1 MKYTLRNYQKQA
13 SDAAV
18 RLFTSKA
25 DKNGLVIL
33 PTGCHA
39 KGSSVLTS
47 DGFCIKVE
55 DVKVGD
61 FLLGNDGTPRKVLE
75 LHNGVDDMYKVT
87 PIKGEPFVVN
97 GGHILHLYKTN
108 EGKGYNSCHP
118 RYDEISVKEYVAK
131 SSNYK
136 HLHKLH
142 RVSQIDFG
150 NDKYLFDPYFVGLYL
165 GDGCCINGLS
175 ITTQREEV
183 VEYLREFARTYG
195 LGFRAAE
202 KRNGENKAKSYFFP
216 YAFANNNTPNPL
228 QVTIRG
234 LGLEGKVA
242 GDKFIP
248 HQYKVASVE
257 DRFRLLAGL
266 LDTDAFYDKEKNT
279 FEYCSKS
286 KRLADDVVFVCRSL
300 GFFAQI
306 GKTKVVK
313 GESYYRIQISG
324 DLNLIPTK
332 VAIRQGRARKQKK
345 SVLVTGFS
353 VEYLGRGEYFGFTLD
368 GNHLYCDNQFF
379 IHHNSGKSLVIADI
393 ASRMEG
399 PLLVFQPSKEIL
411 QQNFAKLQSYG
422 IFDCGC
428 YSASVGCKDINR
440 ITFATIGSVMN
451 HMSDFDCFKN
461 IIIDECFPH
470 DQYVSTENGKR
481 KIGTLYQE
489 FKRGVRLP
497 LVLSYNA
504 VSKKVNKN
512 KILEIRCNGKKD
524 VYKYMFCK
532 KTIEATDN
540 HPVLT
545 PYGFVP
551 IGMLKEGSVVLC
563 TNNYGGYSF
572 PIPNDDQIDF
582 IHGSLLGDGNL
593 DTLRK
598 TKNVNRLRFVQGEK
612 QKDYLL
618 WKALLMNIK
627 DIQKVDKQGYSS
639 TTIYRFN
646 SHSMII
652 EDEECTKKA
661 AIDALNPKSLA
672 ILYMDDGCLGKEEN
686 GATICA
692 VAESLELTTRLTD
705 KLREMGIDCEAR
717 ESKSSS
723 TNKTYNYIGIRKNGV
738 RVLSSLIAQYVH
750 PSMSYKLHSA
760 YRSKAGSYTWNTNF
774 NSLGGTVLMRK
785 LYLGKKDVYNME
797 VENDH
802 TYIICNGRYDKN
814 HRTFD
819 DGVIVHNCHY
829 VNSKSGQ
836 YKQFIEAKNRQVVG
850 LTATPYRLDRA
861 EGGSILKFL
870 TRVRPRIFSK
880 VIYCCQIGE
889 LLSKGYLADLHYY
902 DLTELDLRRVRSN
915 STGADY
921 DERSLLAEYERCGF
935 YDKLSN
941 TVVKVLQPKSGIP
954 RKGVLVFTAFTKEA
968 RQLVD
973 KLQSLRINAAIV
985 TGETPK
991 KEREAILEGFK
1002 RREIKVV
1009 ANVGVLTT
1017 GFDYPALD
1025 TVVLARP
1032 TKSLGL
1038 YYQMVGRAIRP
1049 FEGKDGWIVD
1059 LSGNYSRFGN
1069 VADLF
1074 ISRPP
1079 GTTKWEVY
1087 SRGTQLTNVVLK

>member
-18 RLFTSKA
+18 RLFTGKA
-25 DKNGLVIL
+25 DKNGLIIL

-47 DGFCIKVE
+47 DGVCIKVE

-97 GGHILHLYKTN
+97 GGHILHLYKTK
-108 EGKGYNSCHP
+108 EGKGYNSCQP
-118 RYDEISVKEYVAK
+118 RYEEISVKEYVVK
-131 SSNYK
+131 SANYK

-165 GDGCCINGLS
+165 GDGCCINGLN

-257 DRFRLLAGL
+257 DRFSLLAGL

-332 VAIRQGRARKQKK
+332 VAIRQGRARMQKK

-393 ASRMEG
+393 ASRLEG

-451 HMSDFDCFKN
+451 HMSDFYCFKN
-461 IIIDECFPH
+461 IIIDEC
-470 DQYVSTENGKR
+470 
-481 KIGTLYQE
+481 
-489 FKRGVRLP
+489 
-497 LVLSYNA
+497 
-504 VSKKVNKN
+504 
-512 KILEIRCNGKKD
+512 
-524 VYKYMFCK
+524 
-532 KTIEATDN
+532 
-540 HPVLT
+540 
-545 PYGFVP
+545 
-551 IGMLKEGSVVLC
+551 
-563 TNNYGGYSF
+563 
-572 PIPNDDQIDF
+572 
-582 IHGSLLGDGNL
+582 
-593 DTLRK
+593 
-598 TKNVNRLRFVQGEK
+598 
-612 QKDYLL
+612 
-618 WKALLMNIK
+618 
-627 DIQKVDKQGYSS
+627 
-639 TTIYRFN
+639 
-646 SHSMII
+646 
-652 EDEECTKKA
+652 
-661 AIDALNPKSLA
+661 
-672 ILYMDDGCLGKEEN
+672 
-686 GATICA
+686 
-692 VAESLELTTRLTD
+692 
-705 KLREMGIDCEAR
+705 
-717 ESKSSS
+717 
-723 TNKTYNYIGIRKNGV
+723 
-738 RVLSSLIAQYVH
+738 
-750 PSMSYKLHSA
+750 
-760 YRSKAGSYTWNTNF
+760 
-774 NSLGGTVLMRK
+774 
-785 LYLGKKDVYNME
+785 
-797 VENDH
+797 
-802 TYIICNGRYDKN
+802 
-814 HRTFD
+814 
-819 DGVIVHNCHY
+819 HY
-829 VNSKSGQ
+829 VNSKAGQ

-902 DLTELDLRRVRSN
+902 DLTTLDLRRVRSN

-921 DERSLLAEYERCGF
+921 DERSLLAEYERSGF

-968 RQLVD
+968 KQLVD
-973 KLQSLRINAAIV
+973 KLQSIGVNSAIV

-1049 FEGKDGWIVD
+1049 FDGKDGWIVD

-1079 GTTKWEVY
+1079 GTTKWAVY

>member
-47 DGFCIKVE
+47 DGVCIKVE

-108 EGKGYNSCHP
+108 EGKGYNSCQP
-118 RYDEISVKEYVAK
+118 RYDEISVKEYVVK
-131 SSNYK
+131 SANYK

-165 GDGCCINGLS
+165 GDGCCINGLN

-257 DRFRLLAGL
+257 DRFSLLAGL

-332 VAIRQGRARKQKK
+332 VAIRQGRARMQKK

-379 IHHNSGKSLVIADI
+379 IHHNSGRSLVIADI
-393 ASRMEG
+393 ASRLEG

-461 IIIDECFPH
+461 IIIDE
-470 DQYVSTENGKR
+470 
-481 KIGTLYQE
+481 
-489 FKRGVRLP
+489 
-497 LVLSYNA
+497 
-504 VSKKVNKN
+504 
-512 KILEIRCNGKKD
+512 
-524 VYKYMFCK
+524 
-532 KTIEATDN
+532 
-540 HPVLT
+540 
-545 PYGFVP
+545 
-551 IGMLKEGSVVLC
+551 
-563 TNNYGGYSF
+563 
-572 PIPNDDQIDF
+572 
-582 IHGSLLGDGNL
+582 
-593 DTLRK
+593 
-598 TKNVNRLRFVQGEK
+598 
-612 QKDYLL
+612 
-618 WKALLMNIK
+618 
-627 DIQKVDKQGYSS
+627 
-639 TTIYRFN
+639 
-646 SHSMII
+646 
-652 EDEECTKKA
+652 
-661 AIDALNPKSLA
+661 
-672 ILYMDDGCLGKEEN
+672 
-686 GATICA
+686 
-692 VAESLELTTRLTD
+692 
-705 KLREMGIDCEAR
+705 
-717 ESKSSS
+717 
-723 TNKTYNYIGIRKNGV
+723 
-738 RVLSSLIAQYVH
+738 
-750 PSMSYKLHSA
+750 
-760 YRSKAGSYTWNTNF
+760 
-774 NSLGGTVLMRK
+774 
-785 LYLGKKDVYNME
+785 
-797 VENDH
+797 
-802 TYIICNGRYDKN
+802 
-814 HRTFD
+814 
-819 DGVIVHNCHY
+819 CHY

-973 KLQSLRINAAIV
+973 KLQSLGVNAAIV

-1079 GTTKWEVY
+1079 GTTKWAVY
-1087 SRGTQLTNVVLK
+1087 SRGTQLTNVVLR

>member
-47 DGFCIKVE
+47 DGVCIKVE

-97 GGHILHLYKTN
+97 GGHILHLYKTK
-108 EGKGYNSCHP
+108 EGKGYNSCQP
-118 RYDEISVKEYVAK
+118 RYDEISVKEYVVK
-131 SSNYK
+131 SANYK

-165 GDGCCINGLS
+165 GDGCCINGLN

-257 DRFRLLAGL
+257 DRFSLLAGL

-393 ASRMEG
+393 ASRLEG

-461 IIIDECFPH
+461 IIIDE
-470 DQYVSTENGKR
+470 
-481 KIGTLYQE
+481 
-489 FKRGVRLP
+489 
-497 LVLSYNA
+497 
-504 VSKKVNKN
+504 
-512 KILEIRCNGKKD
+512 
-524 VYKYMFCK
+524 
-532 KTIEATDN
+532 
-540 HPVLT
+540 
-545 PYGFVP
+545 
-551 IGMLKEGSVVLC
+551 
-563 TNNYGGYSF
+563 
-572 PIPNDDQIDF
+572 
-582 IHGSLLGDGNL
+582 
-593 DTLRK
+593 
-598 TKNVNRLRFVQGEK
+598 
-612 QKDYLL
+612 
-618 WKALLMNIK
+618 
-627 DIQKVDKQGYSS
+627 
-639 TTIYRFN
+639 
-646 SHSMII
+646 
-652 EDEECTKKA
+652 
-661 AIDALNPKSLA
+661 
-672 ILYMDDGCLGKEEN
+672 
-686 GATICA
+686 
-692 VAESLELTTRLTD
+692 
-705 KLREMGIDCEAR
+705 
-717 ESKSSS
+717 
-723 TNKTYNYIGIRKNGV
+723 
-738 RVLSSLIAQYVH
+738 
-750 PSMSYKLHSA
+750 
-760 YRSKAGSYTWNTNF
+760 
-774 NSLGGTVLMRK
+774 
-785 LYLGKKDVYNME
+785 
-797 VENDH
+797 
-802 TYIICNGRYDKN
+802 
-814 HRTFD
+814 
-819 DGVIVHNCHY
+819 CHY

-902 DLTELDLRRVRSN
+902 DLTQLDLRRVRSN

-991 KEREAILEGFK
+991 KEREAVLEGFK

-1079 GTTKWEVY
+1079 GTTKWAVY
-1087 SRGTQLTNVVLK
+1087 SRGTQLTNVVLR

>member
-18 RLFTSKA
+18 SLFTSKA

-47 DGFCIKVE
+47 DGVCIKVE

-108 EGKGYNSCHP
+108 EGKGYNSCQP
-118 RYDEISVKEYVAK
+118 RYDEISVKEYVVK
-131 SSNYK
+131 SANYK

-165 GDGCCINGLS
+165 GDGCCINGLN

-257 DRFRLLAGL
+257 DRFSLLAGL

-332 VAIRQGRARKQKK
+332 VAIRQGRARMQKK

-393 ASRMEG
+393 ASRLEG

-461 IIIDECFPH
+461 IIIDEC
-470 DQYVSTENGKR
+470 
-481 KIGTLYQE
+481 
-489 FKRGVRLP
+489 
-497 LVLSYNA
+497 
-504 VSKKVNKN
+504 
-512 KILEIRCNGKKD
+512 
-524 VYKYMFCK
+524 
-532 KTIEATDN
+532 
-540 HPVLT
+540 
-545 PYGFVP
+545 
-551 IGMLKEGSVVLC
+551 
-563 TNNYGGYSF
+563 
-572 PIPNDDQIDF
+572 
-582 IHGSLLGDGNL
+582 
-593 DTLRK
+593 
-598 TKNVNRLRFVQGEK
+598 
-612 QKDYLL
+612 
-618 WKALLMNIK
+618 
-627 DIQKVDKQGYSS
+627 
-639 TTIYRFN
+639 
-646 SHSMII
+646 
-652 EDEECTKKA
+652 
-661 AIDALNPKSLA
+661 
-672 ILYMDDGCLGKEEN
+672 
-686 GATICA
+686 
-692 VAESLELTTRLTD
+692 
-705 KLREMGIDCEAR
+705 
-717 ESKSSS
+717 
-723 TNKTYNYIGIRKNGV
+723 
-738 RVLSSLIAQYVH
+738 
-750 PSMSYKLHSA
+750 
-760 YRSKAGSYTWNTNF
+760 
-774 NSLGGTVLMRK
+774 
-785 LYLGKKDVYNME
+785 
-797 VENDH
+797 
-802 TYIICNGRYDKN
+802 
-814 HRTFD
+814 
-819 DGVIVHNCHY
+819 HY
-829 VNSKSGQ
+829 VNSKAGQ
-836 YKQFIEAKNRQVVG
+836 YKEFIEAKNRQVVG

-1079 GTTKWEVY
+1079 GTTKWAVY

>member
-18 RLFTSKA
+18 RLFTGKA
-25 DKNGLVIL
+25 DKNGLIIL

-47 DGFCIKVE
+47 DGVCIKVE

-108 EGKGYNSCHP
+108 EGKGYNSCQP
-118 RYDEISVKEYVAK
+118 RYDEISVKEYVVK
-131 SSNYK
+131 SANYK

-165 GDGCCINGLS
+165 GDGCCINGLN

-257 DRFRLLAGL
+257 DRFSLLAGL

-393 ASRMEG
+393 ASRLEG

-428 YSASVGCKDINR
+428 YSASVGCKDVNR

-461 IIIDECFPH
+461 IIIDEC
-470 DQYVSTENGKR
+470 
-481 KIGTLYQE
+481 
-489 FKRGVRLP
+489 
-497 LVLSYNA
+497 
-504 VSKKVNKN
+504 
-512 KILEIRCNGKKD
+512 
-524 VYKYMFCK
+524 
-532 KTIEATDN
+532 
-540 HPVLT
+540 
-545 PYGFVP
+545 
-551 IGMLKEGSVVLC
+551 
-563 TNNYGGYSF
+563 
-572 PIPNDDQIDF
+572 
-582 IHGSLLGDGNL
+582 
-593 DTLRK
+593 
-598 TKNVNRLRFVQGEK
+598 
-612 QKDYLL
+612 
-618 WKALLMNIK
+618 
-627 DIQKVDKQGYSS
+627 
-639 TTIYRFN
+639 
-646 SHSMII
+646 
-652 EDEECTKKA
+652 
-661 AIDALNPKSLA
+661 
-672 ILYMDDGCLGKEEN
+672 
-686 GATICA
+686 
-692 VAESLELTTRLTD
+692 
-705 KLREMGIDCEAR
+705 
-717 ESKSSS
+717 
-723 TNKTYNYIGIRKNGV
+723 
-738 RVLSSLIAQYVH
+738 
-750 PSMSYKLHSA
+750 
-760 YRSKAGSYTWNTNF
+760 
-774 NSLGGTVLMRK
+774 
-785 LYLGKKDVYNME
+785 
-797 VENDH
+797 
-802 TYIICNGRYDKN
+802 
-814 HRTFD
+814 
-819 DGVIVHNCHY
+819 HY

-836 YKQFIEAKNRQVVG
+836 YKEFIEAKNRQVVG

-1079 GTTKWEVY
+1079 GTTKWAVY
-1087 SRGTQLTNVVLK
+1087 SRGTQLTNVVLR

>member
-1 MKYTLRNYQKQA
+1 MEYTLRNYQKQA

-18 RLFTSKA
+18 RLFTGKA
-25 DKNGLVIL
+25 DKNGLIIL

-47 DGFCIKVE
+47 DGVCIKVE

-108 EGKGYNSCHP
+108 EGKGYNSCQP
-118 RYDEISVKEYVAK
+118 RYDEISVKEYVVK
-131 SSNYK
+131 SANYK

-165 GDGCCINGLS
+165 GDGCCINGLN

-257 DRFRLLAGL
+257 DRFSLLAGL

-393 ASRMEG
+393 ASRLEG

-461 IIIDECFPH
+461 IIIDEC
-470 DQYVSTENGKR
+470 
-481 KIGTLYQE
+481 
-489 FKRGVRLP
+489 
-497 LVLSYNA
+497 
-504 VSKKVNKN
+504 
-512 KILEIRCNGKKD
+512 
-524 VYKYMFCK
+524 
-532 KTIEATDN
+532 
-540 HPVLT
+540 
-545 PYGFVP
+545 
-551 IGMLKEGSVVLC
+551 
-563 TNNYGGYSF
+563 
-572 PIPNDDQIDF
+572 
-582 IHGSLLGDGNL
+582 
-593 DTLRK
+593 
-598 TKNVNRLRFVQGEK
+598 
-612 QKDYLL
+612 
-618 WKALLMNIK
+618 
-627 DIQKVDKQGYSS
+627 
-639 TTIYRFN
+639 
-646 SHSMII
+646 
-652 EDEECTKKA
+652 
-661 AIDALNPKSLA
+661 
-672 ILYMDDGCLGKEEN
+672 
-686 GATICA
+686 
-692 VAESLELTTRLTD
+692 
-705 KLREMGIDCEAR
+705 
-717 ESKSSS
+717 
-723 TNKTYNYIGIRKNGV
+723 
-738 RVLSSLIAQYVH
+738 
-750 PSMSYKLHSA
+750 
-760 YRSKAGSYTWNTNF
+760 
-774 NSLGGTVLMRK
+774 
-785 LYLGKKDVYNME
+785 
-797 VENDH
+797 
-802 TYIICNGRYDKN
+802 
-814 HRTFD
+814 
-819 DGVIVHNCHY
+819 HY
-829 VNSKSGQ
+829 VNSKAGQ

-850 LTATPYRLDRA
+850 LTATPYRLDRT

-902 DLTELDLRRVRSN
+902 DLTALDLRRVRSN

-973 KLQSLRINAAIV
+973 KLQSIGVNSAIV

-991 KEREAILEGFK
+991 KERETILKGFK
-1002 RREIKVV
+1002 KREIKVV

-1049 FEGKDGWIVD
+1049 FDGKDGWIVD

-1079 GTTKWEVY
+1079 GTTKWAVY

>member
-47 DGFCIKVE
+47 DGVCIKVE

-108 EGKGYNSCHP
+108 EGKGYNSCQP
-118 RYDEISVKEYVAK
+118 RYDEISVKEYVVK
-131 SSNYK
+131 SANYK

-165 GDGCCINGLS
+165 GDGCCINGLN

-257 DRFRLLAGL
+257 DRFSLLAGL

-332 VAIRQGRARKQKK
+332 VAIRQGRARIQKK

-393 ASRMEG
+393 ASRLEG

-461 IIIDECFPH
+461 IIIDEC
-470 DQYVSTENGKR
+470 
-481 KIGTLYQE
+481 
-489 FKRGVRLP
+489 
-497 LVLSYNA
+497 
-504 VSKKVNKN
+504 
-512 KILEIRCNGKKD
+512 
-524 VYKYMFCK
+524 
-532 KTIEATDN
+532 
-540 HPVLT
+540 
-545 PYGFVP
+545 
-551 IGMLKEGSVVLC
+551 
-563 TNNYGGYSF
+563 
-572 PIPNDDQIDF
+572 
-582 IHGSLLGDGNL
+582 
-593 DTLRK
+593 
-598 TKNVNRLRFVQGEK
+598 
-612 QKDYLL
+612 
-618 WKALLMNIK
+618 
-627 DIQKVDKQGYSS
+627 
-639 TTIYRFN
+639 
-646 SHSMII
+646 
-652 EDEECTKKA
+652 
-661 AIDALNPKSLA
+661 
-672 ILYMDDGCLGKEEN
+672 
-686 GATICA
+686 
-692 VAESLELTTRLTD
+692 
-705 KLREMGIDCEAR
+705 
-717 ESKSSS
+717 
-723 TNKTYNYIGIRKNGV
+723 
-738 RVLSSLIAQYVH
+738 
-750 PSMSYKLHSA
+750 
-760 YRSKAGSYTWNTNF
+760 
-774 NSLGGTVLMRK
+774 
-785 LYLGKKDVYNME
+785 
-797 VENDH
+797 
-802 TYIICNGRYDKN
+802 
-814 HRTFD
+814 
-819 DGVIVHNCHY
+819 HY
-829 VNSKSGQ
+829 VNSKAGQ
-836 YKQFIEAKNRQVVG
+836 YKEFIEAKNRQVVG

-1079 GTTKWEVY
+1079 GTTKWAVY
-1087 SRGTQLTNVVLK
+1087 SRGTQLTNVVLR

>member
-47 DGFCIKVE
+47 DGVCIKVE

-108 EGKGYNSCHP
+108 EGKGYNSCQP
-118 RYDEISVKEYVAK
+118 RYDEISVKEYVVKNA
-131 SSNYK
+131 NYK

-165 GDGCCINGLS
+165 GDGCCINGLN

-216 YAFANNNTPNPL
+216 YSFANNNTPNPL

-257 DRFRLLAGL
+257 DRFSLLAGL

-332 VAIRQGRARKQKK
+332 VAIRQGRARIQKK

-393 ASRMEG
+393 ASRLEG

-461 IIIDECFPH
+461 IIIDEC
-470 DQYVSTENGKR
+470 
-481 KIGTLYQE
+481 
-489 FKRGVRLP
+489 
-497 LVLSYNA
+497 
-504 VSKKVNKN
+504 
-512 KILEIRCNGKKD
+512 
-524 VYKYMFCK
+524 
-532 KTIEATDN
+532 
-540 HPVLT
+540 
-545 PYGFVP
+545 
-551 IGMLKEGSVVLC
+551 
-563 TNNYGGYSF
+563 
-572 PIPNDDQIDF
+572 
-582 IHGSLLGDGNL
+582 
-593 DTLRK
+593 
-598 TKNVNRLRFVQGEK
+598 
-612 QKDYLL
+612 
-618 WKALLMNIK
+618 
-627 DIQKVDKQGYSS
+627 
-639 TTIYRFN
+639 
-646 SHSMII
+646 
-652 EDEECTKKA
+652 
-661 AIDALNPKSLA
+661 
-672 ILYMDDGCLGKEEN
+672 
-686 GATICA
+686 
-692 VAESLELTTRLTD
+692 
-705 KLREMGIDCEAR
+705 
-717 ESKSSS
+717 
-723 TNKTYNYIGIRKNGV
+723 
-738 RVLSSLIAQYVH
+738 
-750 PSMSYKLHSA
+750 
-760 YRSKAGSYTWNTNF
+760 
-774 NSLGGTVLMRK
+774 
-785 LYLGKKDVYNME
+785 
-797 VENDH
+797 
-802 TYIICNGRYDKN
+802 
-814 HRTFD
+814 
-819 DGVIVHNCHY
+819 HY

-889 LLSKGYLADLHYY
+889 LLSKGYLTDLHYY

-1032 TKSLGL
+1032 TKSLCL

-1079 GTTKWEVY
+1079 GTTKWAVY

>member
-47 DGFCIKVE
+47 DGVCIKVE

-108 EGKGYNSCHP
+108 EGKGYNSCQP

-131 SSNYK
+131 SANYK

-165 GDGCCINGLS
+165 GDGCCINGLN

-332 VAIRQGRARKQKK
+332 VAIRQGRARMQKK

-379 IHHNSGKSLVIADI
+379 IHHNSGKSMVIADI
-393 ASRMEG
+393 ASRLEG

-461 IIIDECFPH
+461 IIIDEC
-470 DQYVSTENGKR
+470 
-481 KIGTLYQE
+481 
-489 FKRGVRLP
+489 
-497 LVLSYNA
+497 
-504 VSKKVNKN
+504 
-512 KILEIRCNGKKD
+512 
-524 VYKYMFCK
+524 
-532 KTIEATDN
+532 
-540 HPVLT
+540 
-545 PYGFVP
+545 
-551 IGMLKEGSVVLC
+551 
-563 TNNYGGYSF
+563 
-572 PIPNDDQIDF
+572 
-582 IHGSLLGDGNL
+582 
-593 DTLRK
+593 
-598 TKNVNRLRFVQGEK
+598 
-612 QKDYLL
+612 
-618 WKALLMNIK
+618 
-627 DIQKVDKQGYSS
+627 
-639 TTIYRFN
+639 
-646 SHSMII
+646 
-652 EDEECTKKA
+652 
-661 AIDALNPKSLA
+661 
-672 ILYMDDGCLGKEEN
+672 
-686 GATICA
+686 
-692 VAESLELTTRLTD
+692 
-705 KLREMGIDCEAR
+705 
-717 ESKSSS
+717 
-723 TNKTYNYIGIRKNGV
+723 
-738 RVLSSLIAQYVH
+738 
-750 PSMSYKLHSA
+750 
-760 YRSKAGSYTWNTNF
+760 
-774 NSLGGTVLMRK
+774 
-785 LYLGKKDVYNME
+785 
-797 VENDH
+797 
-802 TYIICNGRYDKN
+802 
-814 HRTFD
+814 
-819 DGVIVHNCHY
+819 HY
-829 VNSKSGQ
+829 VNSKAGQ
-836 YKQFIEAKNRQVVG
+836 YKEFIEAKNRQVVG

-902 DLTELDLRRVRSN
+902 DLTTLDLRRVRSN

-921 DERSLLAEYERCGF
+921 DERSLLAEYERSGF

-954 RKGVLVFTAFTKEA
+954 RKGVLVFTAFTREA

-973 KLQSLRINAAIV
+973 KLQSLGVNAAIV

-1079 GTTKWEVY
+1079 GTTKWAVY
-1087 SRGTQLTNVVLK
+1087 SRGTQLTNVVLR

>member
-47 DGFCIKVE
+47 DGVCIKVE

-108 EGKGYNSCHP
+108 EGKGYNSCQP
-118 RYDEISVKEYVAK
+118 RYDEISVKEYVVK
-131 SSNYK
+131 SANYK

-165 GDGCCINGLS
+165 GDGCCINGLN

-257 DRFRLLAGL
+257 DRFSLLAGL

-353 VEYLGRGEYFGFTLD
+353 VEYLGKGEYFGFTLD

-393 ASRMEG
+393 ASRLEG
-399 PLLVFQPSKEIL
+399 PLLIFQPSKEIL

-461 IIIDECFPH
+461 IIIDEC
-470 DQYVSTENGKR
+470 
-481 KIGTLYQE
+481 
-489 FKRGVRLP
+489 
-497 LVLSYNA
+497 
-504 VSKKVNKN
+504 
-512 KILEIRCNGKKD
+512 
-524 VYKYMFCK
+524 
-532 KTIEATDN
+532 
-540 HPVLT
+540 
-545 PYGFVP
+545 
-551 IGMLKEGSVVLC
+551 
-563 TNNYGGYSF
+563 
-572 PIPNDDQIDF
+572 
-582 IHGSLLGDGNL
+582 
-593 DTLRK
+593 
-598 TKNVNRLRFVQGEK
+598 
-612 QKDYLL
+612 
-618 WKALLMNIK
+618 
-627 DIQKVDKQGYSS
+627 
-639 TTIYRFN
+639 
-646 SHSMII
+646 
-652 EDEECTKKA
+652 
-661 AIDALNPKSLA
+661 
-672 ILYMDDGCLGKEEN
+672 
-686 GATICA
+686 
-692 VAESLELTTRLTD
+692 
-705 KLREMGIDCEAR
+705 
-717 ESKSSS
+717 
-723 TNKTYNYIGIRKNGV
+723 
-738 RVLSSLIAQYVH
+738 
-750 PSMSYKLHSA
+750 
-760 YRSKAGSYTWNTNF
+760 
-774 NSLGGTVLMRK
+774 
-785 LYLGKKDVYNME
+785 
-797 VENDH
+797 
-802 TYIICNGRYDKN
+802 
-814 HRTFD
+814 
-819 DGVIVHNCHY
+819 HY
-829 VNSKSGQ
+829 VNSKAGQ
-836 YKQFIEAKNRQVVG
+836 YKEFIEAKNRQVVG

-902 DLTELDLRRVRSN
+902 DLTTLDLRRVRSN

-921 DERSLLAEYERCGF
+921 DERSLLAEYERSGF

-954 RKGVLVFTAFTKEA
+954 RKGVLVFTAFTREA

-973 KLQSLRINAAIV
+973 KLQSLGVNAAIV

-1009 ANVGVLTT
+1009 TNVGVLTT

-1079 GTTKWEVY
+1079 GTTKWAVY
-1087 SRGTQLTNVVLK
+1087 SRGTQLTNVVLR

>member
-47 DGFCIKVE
+47 DGVCIKVE

-108 EGKGYNSCHP
+108 EGKGYNSCQP

-131 SSNYK
+131 SANYK

-150 NDKYLFDPYFVGLYL
+150 NDKYLFEPYFIGLYL
-165 GDGCCINGLS
+165 GDGCCINGIN

-216 YAFANNNTPNPL
+216 YAFANNNTPKPL

-306 GKTKVVK
+306 GKTKVVN

-393 ASRMEG
+393 ASRLEG

-461 IIIDECFPH
+461 IIIDE
-470 DQYVSTENGKR
+470 
-481 KIGTLYQE
+481 
-489 FKRGVRLP
+489 
-497 LVLSYNA
+497 
-504 VSKKVNKN
+504 
-512 KILEIRCNGKKD
+512 
-524 VYKYMFCK
+524 
-532 KTIEATDN
+532 
-540 HPVLT
+540 
-545 PYGFVP
+545 
-551 IGMLKEGSVVLC
+551 
-563 TNNYGGYSF
+563 
-572 PIPNDDQIDF
+572 
-582 IHGSLLGDGNL
+582 
-593 DTLRK
+593 
-598 TKNVNRLRFVQGEK
+598 
-612 QKDYLL
+612 
-618 WKALLMNIK
+618 
-627 DIQKVDKQGYSS
+627 
-639 TTIYRFN
+639 
-646 SHSMII
+646 
-652 EDEECTKKA
+652 
-661 AIDALNPKSLA
+661 
-672 ILYMDDGCLGKEEN
+672 
-686 GATICA
+686 
-692 VAESLELTTRLTD
+692 
-705 KLREMGIDCEAR
+705 
-717 ESKSSS
+717 
-723 TNKTYNYIGIRKNGV
+723 
-738 RVLSSLIAQYVH
+738 
-750 PSMSYKLHSA
+750 
-760 YRSKAGSYTWNTNF
+760 
-774 NSLGGTVLMRK
+774 
-785 LYLGKKDVYNME
+785 
-797 VENDH
+797 
-802 TYIICNGRYDKN
+802 
-814 HRTFD
+814 
-819 DGVIVHNCHY
+819 CHY

-902 DLTELDLRRVRSN
+902 DLTTLDLRRVRSN

-921 DERSLLAEYERCGF
+921 DERSLLAEYERSGF

-954 RKGVLVFTAFTKEA
+954 RKGVLVFTAFTREA

-973 KLQSLRINAAIV
+973 KLQSLGVNAAIV

-1079 GTTKWEVY
+1079 GTTKWAVY
-1087 SRGTQLTNVVLK
+1087 SRGTQLTNVLLK

>member
-47 DGFCIKVE
+47 DGVCIKVE

-108 EGKGYNSCHP
+108 EGKGYNSCQP

-131 SSNYK
+131 SANYK

-165 GDGCCINGLS
+165 GDGCCINGIN

-248 HQYKVASVE
+248 HQYKVASVD
-257 DRFRLLAGL
+257 DRFSLLAGL

-332 VAIRQGRARKQKK
+332 VAIRQGRVRKQKK

-393 ASRMEG
+393 ASRLEG

-461 IIIDECFPH
+461 IIIDEC
-470 DQYVSTENGKR
+470 
-481 KIGTLYQE
+481 
-489 FKRGVRLP
+489 
-497 LVLSYNA
+497 
-504 VSKKVNKN
+504 
-512 KILEIRCNGKKD
+512 
-524 VYKYMFCK
+524 
-532 KTIEATDN
+532 
-540 HPVLT
+540 
-545 PYGFVP
+545 
-551 IGMLKEGSVVLC
+551 
-563 TNNYGGYSF
+563 
-572 PIPNDDQIDF
+572 
-582 IHGSLLGDGNL
+582 
-593 DTLRK
+593 
-598 TKNVNRLRFVQGEK
+598 
-612 QKDYLL
+612 
-618 WKALLMNIK
+618 
-627 DIQKVDKQGYSS
+627 
-639 TTIYRFN
+639 
-646 SHSMII
+646 
-652 EDEECTKKA
+652 
-661 AIDALNPKSLA
+661 
-672 ILYMDDGCLGKEEN
+672 
-686 GATICA
+686 
-692 VAESLELTTRLTD
+692 
-705 KLREMGIDCEAR
+705 
-717 ESKSSS
+717 
-723 TNKTYNYIGIRKNGV
+723 
-738 RVLSSLIAQYVH
+738 
-750 PSMSYKLHSA
+750 
-760 YRSKAGSYTWNTNF
+760 
-774 NSLGGTVLMRK
+774 
-785 LYLGKKDVYNME
+785 
-797 VENDH
+797 
-802 TYIICNGRYDKN
+802 
-814 HRTFD
+814 
-819 DGVIVHNCHY
+819 HY
-829 VNSKSGQ
+829 VNSKAGQ
-836 YKQFIEAKNRQVVG
+836 YKEFIEAKNRQVVG

-902 DLTELDLRRVRSN
+902 DLTTLDLRRVRSN

-921 DERSLLAEYERCGF
+921 DERSLLAEYERSGF

-954 RKGVLVFTAFTKEA
+954 RKGVLVFTAFTREA

-973 KLQSLRINAAIV
+973 KLQSLGVNAAIV

-1079 GTTKWEVY
+1079 GTTKWAVY

>member
-1 MKYTLRNYQKQA
+1 MEYTLRNYQKQA

-18 RLFTSKA
+18 RLFTGKA
-25 DKNGLVIL
+25 DKNGLIIL

-39 KGSSVLTS
+39 KGSYVLTS
-47 DGFCIKVE
+47 DGVCIKVE

-108 EGKGYNSCHP
+108 EGKGYNSCQP
-118 RYDEISVKEYVAK
+118 RYDEISVKEYVVK
-131 SSNYK
+131 SANYK

-165 GDGCCINGLS
+165 GDGCCINGLN

-257 DRFRLLAGL
+257 DRFSLLAGL

-393 ASRMEG
+393 ASRLEG

-461 IIIDECFPH
+461 IIIDEC
-470 DQYVSTENGKR
+470 
-481 KIGTLYQE
+481 
-489 FKRGVRLP
+489 
-497 LVLSYNA
+497 
-504 VSKKVNKN
+504 
-512 KILEIRCNGKKD
+512 
-524 VYKYMFCK
+524 
-532 KTIEATDN
+532 
-540 HPVLT
+540 
-545 PYGFVP
+545 
-551 IGMLKEGSVVLC
+551 
-563 TNNYGGYSF
+563 
-572 PIPNDDQIDF
+572 
-582 IHGSLLGDGNL
+582 
-593 DTLRK
+593 
-598 TKNVNRLRFVQGEK
+598 
-612 QKDYLL
+612 
-618 WKALLMNIK
+618 
-627 DIQKVDKQGYSS
+627 
-639 TTIYRFN
+639 
-646 SHSMII
+646 
-652 EDEECTKKA
+652 
-661 AIDALNPKSLA
+661 
-672 ILYMDDGCLGKEEN
+672 
-686 GATICA
+686 
-692 VAESLELTTRLTD
+692 
-705 KLREMGIDCEAR
+705 
-717 ESKSSS
+717 
-723 TNKTYNYIGIRKNGV
+723 
-738 RVLSSLIAQYVH
+738 
-750 PSMSYKLHSA
+750 
-760 YRSKAGSYTWNTNF
+760 
-774 NSLGGTVLMRK
+774 
-785 LYLGKKDVYNME
+785 
-797 VENDH
+797 
-802 TYIICNGRYDKN
+802 
-814 HRTFD
+814 
-819 DGVIVHNCHY
+819 HY
-829 VNSKSGQ
+829 VNSKAGQ
-836 YKQFIEAKNRQVVG
+836 YKQFIEVKNRQVVG

-902 DLTELDLRRVRSN
+902 DLTALDLRRVRSN

-973 KLQSLRINAAIV
+973 KLQSIGVNSAIV

-1032 TKSLGL
+1032 RKSLGL

-1049 FEGKDGWIVD
+1049 FDGKDGWIVD

-1079 GTTKWEVY
+1079 GTTKWAVY
-1087 SRGTQLTNVVLK
+1087 SRGTQLTNVVLR